1 LPPSITLF
9 VVLPVRA
16 TNGNLNFYR
25 INCSRRSGTP
35 EVATV
40 TPLSKDNSVCSSEAV
55 VTAVWNSPHRAV
67 TTIYARVSSNFSFPS
82 FRIASATGHVV
93 KCDVIVDDI
102 HHIEIETTTQELYLH
117 NTPESLTV
125 VAYDEYGNTFSTLH
139 GVPFEWRIH
148 GDTYSGAAD
157 GHTVLRFL
165 TWTESEY
172 ATPPSIAVLESRG
185 MQGHMQLVS
194 GLRTGSAVVDVSLW
208 ESMYSSVPAAHVRL
222 LVMAN
227 AQLSPALAYLM
238 PGSELKLSV
247 RVVQQGSEKDIP
259 MPSSQYHLLVN
270 DTELAELDPADGCT
284 VLAKLYGQTEITLF
298 DRNVEEALENVHAMA
313 HVEAP
318 GDEQLRLPRRRLPT
332 SLILV
337 VEPAYFGF
345 TMQAFIHSRSAIC
358 QRAASV
364 SAHRLNR
371 PVREES
377 QVTRDWIM
385 EVGHMY
391 TVFIELF
398 DHNGHRLYAS
408 DNLRVE
414 LKTSSDKLILRNS
427 TANGTMAVVQPTS
440 PGPFTIEARLLG
452 FTDKSGRLTPS
463 PTSVFGSED
472 IVVHPITE
480 VRPPLVI
487 LPWPISIN
495 ESTGYQ
501 LTVSG
506 GYSPYVWSVLQ
517 ESTNTGKAVL
527 DEAGSSI
534 SNELVS
540 INQKGELTAMGFG
553 EALIVAA
560 SSSYPHLCGTA
571 KVLVTSPA
579 GIEFVPG
586 PAEVVVRH
594 KEGHKRTTIYSGRPF
609 GNVGVSHQDT
619 EVLLVGL
626 AVLDSERRSMTDCR
640 GLPIT
645 ITPLDPSIIEVLPER
660 LPARPSNGPSS
671 QLSECLRIRVVGLQV
686 GSTELE
692 ASYESPDSLSSS
704 SSGTNEAREN
714 VSSTIY
720 KSRFAIAVYRN
731 ILFMDPILDKTHV
744 ALGSTREFTYSF
756 GPSPWIFE
764 PSSHFSRVLGLDPS
778 GPLAPLDPHSPP
790 PMVIREPYVDKSR
803 PILSPGDSSGF
814 PVLEWES
821 RPMVFSMR
829 CESLGSFRFALEVGN
844 KPTALNTDPIIM
856 RANFTIICELPAK
869 LQLTVHRPLP
879 VLPVDISSCPLVN
892 LTVTAL
898 DDEVPIANTAPFVV
912 SLSFFGPNGHKLEA
926 VDSML
931 TTVAALSTN
940 QADSDRHQLSKLV
953 LNAAPKIQRATMAA
967 PDASSWSSPYPFLGP
982 HFILEPREP
991 GKSVGA
997 IHISVRSHLNPAYSS
1012 RLKLSGS
1019 QLLVDEDLL
1028 ATVLARFHAPA
1039 HISAAGNR
1047 LQIFHHTNVEIPVPV
1062 LGGSG
1067 YFHVTDG
1074 RDTLQITP
1082 NTKHHSKL
1090 TGFDAGPHE
1099 FRLKSRRIG
1108 STVLRILDLC
1118 FPRLPPSMEPVE
1130 IYNPYELFL
1139 NVDVVG
1145 LSALKLHAVDRIQL
1159 GGQIVAIVEPLDNNG
1174 QPLFGGFTHLLDL
1187 TILQQP
1193 TSLDKGVQSAVQ
1205 VLGVPDLSSASYWHD
1220 DPDTPKT
1227 EAHLARFNVRGLSL
1241 GSASLTVSCETIE
1254 NESRKT
1260 VVIQSNAVDIQVFA
1274 PLRLYPCNFNLLL
1287 GAEYELRASGG
1298 PHPSAVEFFVEVAHK
1313 AVLTLEQTRP
1323 TSVLIRAGGTPG
1335 TVSVRAL
1342 TRSRSSA
1349 VNVSSSDA
1357 NSDGLVVTSEAS
1369 CNIHVVSLSGI
1380 RIGCPLVSSA
1390 EIVPLPHVG
1399 IGSSSPRD
1407 LNTLEERFLIA
1418 CRPEEQS
1425 GNCGVAPLWI
1435 EGLVAP
1441 IKSNRHRATQTG
1453 TASHVL
1459 NQSFTDIVT
1468 PLGLSG
1474 SIPALRFK
1482 WRLNPPQ
1489 PTSAARLIHSLEG
1502 FNVDIPE
1509 THLASGMTLVG
1520 LSPGRV
1526 TIHVTVEATDLSLAQ
1541 LVGSTGNP
1549 VRQLLAQLVV
1559 LILPPLGLQSPFVP
1573 LPRQLLMSPDSQYQL
1588 RPRVDVPS
1596 HSHVH
1601 YEVIAPPTPNTS
1613 NLELPVTIT
1622 SAGFV
1627 QAGRSDRVNFERRAT
1642 IKISSWPKDHLQ
1654 GELDSRTAQTMFL
1667 DVIVKPPRYVHLS
1680 AISGAYIRS
1689 TGLPVGGPYQLQL
1702 THHDDLGRSFDAIA
1716 DKYLQLRSHLQRT
1729 DLIEAVLAD
1738 FVQQHQTATVLR
1750 GLTGSSLSLR
1760 VLPVSSDAA
1769 DTKRRTSSDLVNSV
1783 LRLGQT
1789 EESSGFWPT
1798 YLSIPHGGEQESIG
1812 LSSMVVSQW
1821 TCLPELIDGA
1831 RWSSSDPSVLWVD
1844 RSGRLLLARRPGKA
1858 YLLYTV
1864 GPTLGPQSLWSNS
1877 SYGSRLSYL
1886 RGIRLKPLLGEPTQT
1901 PIRLIFVDADSNVI
1915 ESGHAVLPA
1924 IPLQTPG
1931 NRPTS
1936 TTVRF
1941 LVQFESDTGQKDSSD
1956 HTSCFVTDENAR
1968 HELSANSPIHCSI
1981 QLSSFAQHRIVPS
1994 WLSLLVLWSQNDT
2007 LQSTDLISSASVLS
2021 EFVNARLEPVTKQ
2034 SAFYRDSIQ
2043 WQCILRTTSL
2053 WHQFSSILGLV
2064 LDPDAR
2070 LVVHLKG
2077 SEAQEGEYPIL
2088 ASSEIIPLPGFQVV
2102 VPPALVHPID
2112 PGLARGITYLVWFNN
2127 PSELTQRML
2136 VFVPPATSAMIVS
2149 KQLGPDR
2156 LVVRSKLPNVVDV
2169 TGPPRPVY
2177 SLTEVSLILA
2187 EYMNRLKSATPM
2199 VLNSLPSSLGP
2210 VLDMWRTLAAQ
2221 QVQQIENEAAVSSD
2235 GTLIKQQLLWLVEL
2249 RASIGDAAVNTI
2261 VDVIVSL
2268 RQTGQH
2274 VSIPVQVHLPS
2285 KAELSRSMGQTSW
2298 RLQSTGFSWLHLFAL
2313 ILITLLFAIVVHVML
2328 RSGTLVSSSDGLNVT
2343 KDLPAGVSPSAT
2355 RTSPRQLWTHGY
2367 QPFSTLRS
2375 PNLPSGQSV
2384 YGTNISPPPGGL
2396 FYGGPSSHSSLGD
2409 GDMAMEERKWRR
2421 VLSGG
2426 SPSRLRDTF
2435 DSI

>member
-1 LPPSITLF
+1 MFAESDDTIDQCSQLCADSGQ
-9 VVLPVRA
+9 R
-16 TNGNLNFYR
+16 NYR
-25 INCSRRSGTP
+25 IPSLRSR
-35 EVATV
+35 
-40 TPLSKDNSVCSSEAV
+40 SV
-55 VTAVWNSPHRAV
+55 
-67 TTIYARVSSNFSFPS
+67 
-82 FRIASATGHVV
+82 
-93 KCDVIVDDI
+93 
-102 HHIEIETTTQELYLH
+102 Q
-117 NTPESLTV
+117 
-125 VAYDEYGNTFSTLH
+125 
-139 GVPFEWRIH
+139 
-148 GDTYSGAAD
+148 
-157 GHTVLRFL
+157 
-165 TWTESEY
+165 
-172 ATPPSIAVLESRG
+172 
-185 MQGHMQLVS
+185 
-194 GLRTGSAVVDVSLW
+194 
-208 ESMYSSVPAAHVRL
+208 
-222 LVMAN
+222 
-227 AQLSPALAYLM
+227 
-238 PGSELKLSV
+238 
-247 RVVQQGSEKDIP
+247 DIP

-270 DTELAELDPADGCT
+270 DTELAELDSVDGCT
-284 VLAKLYGQTEITLF
+284 VLAKRYGQTEITLF
-298 DRNVEEALENVHAMA
+298 DRNVEEALENVHAVA
-313 HVEAP
+313 RAEAQ
-318 GDEQLRLPRRRLPT
+318 GDEHLRLPRRRPPT
-332 SLILV
+332 SLIHI

-345 TMQAFIHSRSAIC
+345 IMQAFIHSRSTIC
-358 QRAASV
+358 QRAAFV

-371 PVREES
+371 PTHEEPQIS
-377 QVTRDWIM
+377 RDWIM

-391 TVFIELF
+391 TVSVELF
-398 DHNGHRLYAS
+398 DHNGHRLYAL

-414 LKTSSDKLILRNS
+414 LKTSSDKLSLQNS
-427 TANGTMAVVQPTS
+427 TANGTVAVVQPTN
-440 PGPFTIEARLLG
+440 PGLFTIEARLLG
-452 FTDKSGRLTPS
+452 FTDKSGRLIPS

-472 IVVHPITE
+472 IVVHPITD
-480 VRPPLVI
+480 VQPSLVI
-487 LPWPISIN
+487 LPWPISVN
-495 ESTGYQ
+495 ESTGYK
-501 LTVSG
+501 LIVSG

-517 ESTNTGKAVL
+517 ESTNTLEAVL
-527 DEAGSSI
+527 DETGGSI
-534 SNELVS
+534 SNEVVS
-540 INQKGELTAMGFG
+540 INQKGELMAMGLG

-571 KVLVTSPA
+571 KVLVTTPA

-594 KEGHKRTTIYSGRPF
+594 KEGRKRPTIYSGRPF
-609 GNVGVSHQDT
+609 GDAGVSSQDT

-645 ITPLDPSIIEVLPER
+645 IKPLDPSIIEVLPER
-660 LPARPSNGPSS
+660 LPARPFNALSGH
-671 QLSECLRIRVVGLQV
+671 LSECLRIQVVGLQV
-686 GSTELE
+686 GFTELE
-692 ASYESPDSLSSS
+692 ASYESPDPHLSS
-704 SSGTNEAREN
+704 SSGTIETRGN
-714 VSSTIY
+714 VSNTIY
-720 KSRFAIAVYRN
+720 TSRFTIAVYRN
-731 ILFMDPILDKTHV
+731 ILFMDPSLDTTHV
-744 ALGSTREFTYSF
+744 ALGSTREFTYSL

-764 PSSHFSRVLGLDPS
+764 PSSHFSRVLGSDS
-778 GPLAPLDPHSPP
+778 SSPLLPLDPHSLPP
-790 PMVIREPYVDKSR
+790 TVIREPYVDKSR
-803 PILSPGDSSGF
+803 PILSSGDSSGF
-814 PVLEWES
+814 SVLEWKS

-829 CESLGSFRFALEVGN
+829 CESLGSFRFTLEVGN
-844 KPTALNTDPIIM
+844 KPTALNTNPIIM
-856 RANFTIICELPAK
+856 RANFTIICELPVK
-869 LQLTVHRPLP
+869 LHLTVHRPLP
-879 VLPVDISSCPLVN
+879 VLPIDVSNCPLVN
-892 LTVTAL
+892 LTVTIF
-898 DDEVPIANTAPFVV
+898 DDEVPVANTAPFVV

-926 VDSML
+926 VDSLL

-940 QADSDRHQLSKLV
+940 QADGSRHQLSKLV
-953 LNAAPKIQRATMAA
+953 LNAAPKIQRATMAP
-967 PDASSWSSPYPFLGP
+967 PDASRWSSSYPFLGP

-997 IHISVRSHLNPAYSS
+997 IHINVRSHLNPAYSS
-1012 RLKLSGS
+1012 RLKLTGS
-1019 QLLVDEDLL
+1019 QLLADEDLM

-1039 HISAAGNR
+1039 HSSGGNS

-1062 LGGSG
+1062 SGGSG
-1067 YFHVTDG
+1067 YFHVIDD
-1074 RDTLQITP
+1074 RDTLQITL
-1082 NTKHHSKL
+1082 NAKHHSKP

-1108 STVLRILDLC
+1108 STVLRIIDLC
-1118 FPRLPPSMEPVE
+1118 FPTLPPSMEPVE
-1130 IYNPYELFL
+1130 IYKPYELFL
-1139 NVDVVG
+1139 NVDIVG

-1187 TILQQP
+1187 NIIQQP
-1193 TSLDKGVQSAVQ
+1193 TSLDKGVQSTVL
-1205 VLGVPDLSSASYWHD
+1205 VLGVPDLSSESYWQS
-1220 DPDTPKT
+1220 DPDPPKT

-1287 GAEYELRASGG
+1287 GAEYELHASGG
-1298 PHPSAVEFFVEVAHK
+1298 PHPSAVEFFAEVAHN

-1335 TVSVRAL
+1335 MVSVRAL

-1349 VNVSSSDA
+1349 INVSSSDA
-1357 NSDGLVVTSEAS
+1357 SSGGLVVTSEAS
-1369 CNIHVVSLSGI
+1369 CNIHVVALSGV
-1380 RIGCPLVSSA
+1380 RIGCPLVSST
-1390 EIVPLPHVG
+1390 EIVPQPHAG
-1399 IGSSSPRD
+1399 TGSSSPRD

-1441 IKSNRHRATQTG
+1441 IKSTRHRATQTD
-1453 TASHVL
+1453 TAGQIL
-1459 NQSFTDIVT
+1459 NESFADVVT

-1489 PTSAARLIHSLEG
+1489 PTSAARLNHFLEG
-1502 FNVDIPE
+1502 FNVNIPE
-1509 THLASGMTLVG
+1509 THLASGMTLIG
-1520 LSPGRV
+1520 LAPGRV

-1541 LVGSTGNP
+1541 LVGSNGTP
-1549 VRQLLAQLVV
+1549 VRQLLAQLIV
-1559 LILPPLGLQSPFVP
+1559 LILPPLGLQSPSVP
-1573 LPRQLLMSPDSQYQL
+1573 LPRQLLMSPDSHYQL

-1596 HSHVH
+1596 HSHVQ
-1601 YEVIAPPTPNTS
+1601 YEVIAPPTS
-1613 NLELPVTIT
+1613 NISKLELPVTIT

-1627 QAGRSDRVNFERRAT
+1627 QAGTIDRVNFERRAT
-1642 IKISSWPKDHLQ
+1642 IKVSSWPKDLP
-1654 GELDSRTAQTMFL
+1654 GEFDWRTAQTMFL
-1667 DVIVKPPRYVHLS
+1667 DVVVKSPRYVHLC
-1680 AISGAYIRS
+1680 ATPGAYIRS

-1702 THHDDLGRSFDAIA
+1702 THHDDLGRSFDAVA

-1729 DLIEAVLAD
+1729 DLIEAILSD
-1738 FVQQHQTATVLR
+1738 FVQQHQPSTPTVLR

-1760 VLPVSSDAA
+1760 VLPVSSNPV
-1769 DTKRRTSSDLVNSV
+1769 DTKHTTNFDLVNSV

-1864 GPTLGPQSLWSNS
+1864 GPNHGPQSLWSNS
-1877 SYGSRLSYL
+1877 SYGTRLNYL
-1886 RGIRLKPLLGEPTQT
+1886 RGIRLKPLLGEPMQA
-1901 PIRLIFVDADSNVI
+1901 PIRLVFVDADSNVI

-1924 IPLQTPG
+1924 IPLQMPG
-1931 NRPTS
+1931 NRKTS
-1936 TTVRF
+1936 TAVRF
-1941 LVQFESDTGQKDSSD
+1941 LVQLESDTGPKDSGD
-1956 HTSCFVTDENAR
+1956 HNSCFVTDDNAR
-1968 HELSANSPIHCSI
+1968 HELLVNSPIHCSI
-1981 QLSSFAQHRIVPS
+1981 QLSSSAQHRVAPS

-2021 EFVNARLEPVTKQ
+2021 EFVNAKLEPVTKQ

-2043 WQCILRTTSL
+2043 WQCVLRTTSL
-2053 WHQFSSILGLV
+2053 WHHFSSILGLV

-2070 LVVHLKG
+2070 LAVHLK
-2077 SEAQEGEYPIL
+2077 SSDAQEGEYPIL

-2102 VPPALVHPID
+2102 IPPALVHPMD
-2112 PGLARGITYLVWFNN
+2112 PGLTHGITYLAWFNN

-2136 VFVPPATSAMIVS
+2136 VFVPPVTSAMIVS

-2187 EYMNRLKSATPM
+2187 EYTNRLKSATPM

-2210 VLDMWRTLAAQ
+2210 VVDMWRTLAAQ
-2221 QVQQIENEAAVSSD
+2221 QTQQVENEAAVSSD
-2235 GTLIKQQLLWLVEL
+2235 GTLIKQQLLWVVEL
-2249 RASIGDAAVNTI
+2249 RASVGDAAVSTI
-2261 VDVIVSL
+2261 VDVVVSL

-2274 VSIPVQVHLPS
+2274 VVIPVQVHLPS
-2285 KAELSRSMGQTSW
+2285 KADLSSSMGQTSW

-2313 ILITLLFAIVVHVML
+2313 VLITLLFAIVVHVVL
-2328 RSGTLVSSSDGLNVT
+2328 RSSTLVSSSDGLNVT

-2355 RTSPRQLWTHGY
+2355 RKSPRQLWTHGY

-2375 PNLPSGQSV
+2375 PNVLCGQSI
-2384 YGTNISPPPGGL
+2384 YGTNLSPPPGGL
-2396 FYGGPSSHSSLGD
+2396 YYGGPSSHSPLGD

-2421 VLSGG
+2421 ALSGG